1 VIFFKTH
8 PHLSH
13 IDKSMVEY
21 PYWKKKLM
29 QIQATGIWI
38 FLLDVVKK
46 IDVILSKWQL
56 EMGALP

>member
-1 VIFFKTH
+1 
-8 PHLSH
+8 
-13 IDKSMVEY
+13 MVEY